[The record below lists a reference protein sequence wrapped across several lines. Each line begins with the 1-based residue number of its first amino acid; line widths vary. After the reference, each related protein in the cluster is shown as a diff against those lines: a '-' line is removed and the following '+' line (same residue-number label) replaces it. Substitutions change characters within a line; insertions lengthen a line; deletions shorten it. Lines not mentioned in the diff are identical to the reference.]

1 MKRKNIYMEKDGSE
15 VRIINDIK
23 EGKVYFTVIDASY
36 DYVGE
41 DVVEENIFI
50 NEVNKY
56 FEEIK

>member
-15 VRIINDIK
+15 IRIINDIK
-23 EGKVYFTVIDASY
+23 EGKVYFTVIDATY

-41 DVVEENIFI
+41 DVVEEKLFL
-50 NEVNKY
+50 NEINKY

>member
-1 MKRKNIYMEKDGSE
+1 MKEKIFMEKDGSE
-15 VRIINDIK
+15 IRIMHDIK

-41 DVVEENIFI
+41 DIVEENLFL

>member
-1 MKRKNIYMEKDGSE
+1 MKERIFMEKNGTE

-23 EGKVYFTVIDASY
+23 EGKVYFTIIDASY

-41 DVVEENIFI
+41 DVVELNLFE

>member
-1 MKRKNIYMEKDGSE
+1 MKEKIYMEKDGTE

-23 EGKVYFTVIDASY
+23 RGKVYFTIIDASY
-36 DYVGE
+36 DYVGS
-41 DVVEENIFI
+41 DVIEENLFL

>member
-15 VRIINDIK
+15 IRIINDIK

-41 DVVEENIFI
+41 DIVEENLFL
-50 NEVNKY
+50 NEINKY
-56 FEEIK
+56 FEEIE

>member
-1 MKRKNIYMEKDGSE
+1 MKERIFMEKNGSE
-15 VRIINDIK
+15 IRIIHDVK
-23 EGKVYFTVIDASY
+23 EGKVYFTVIDATY

-41 DVVEENIFI
+41 DAVEEKLFI